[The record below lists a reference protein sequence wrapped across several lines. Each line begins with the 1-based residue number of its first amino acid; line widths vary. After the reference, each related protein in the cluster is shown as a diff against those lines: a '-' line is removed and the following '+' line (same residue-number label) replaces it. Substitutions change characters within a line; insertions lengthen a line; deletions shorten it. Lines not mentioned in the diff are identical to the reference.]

1 MKHIVHLLAAI
12 AAFTLL
18 PSCANTASGGT
29 DFSGLGTKVL
39 KLGEIGLSVAAA
51 RGDLPPGT
59 VITVAKTVALIREP
73 GSLAEK
79 VVPLAEIGLQEAVN
93 AGKVSPGDAILI
105 QDGLAKL
112 KEAPTPPVQAVPV
125 TSSK

>member
-1 MKHIVHLLAAI
+1 MKHILHILAAV

-18 PSCANTASGGT
+18 PSCASKAGGGS
-29 DFSGLGTKVL
+29 FSGVGTTVL
-39 KLGEIGLSVAAA
+39 TLGEIGLNIAAA

-59 VITVAKTVALIREP
+59 VVTVAKTVALIREP
-73 GSLAEK
+73 SSLSEK

-112 KEAPTPPVQAVPV
+112 KEAPPPPVQAVDV
-125 TSSK
+125 TGSK